1 MIFKGKEMRKRV
13 GGNGERR
20 QKNFDYIFKDYYGI
34 FPIFLQKKWQLLFY
48 AIPRTDKGVVI
59 IIFVSS
65 QVDR

>member
-1 MIFKGKEMRKRV
+1 M
-13 GGNGERR
+13 EREDKKIVIISLKTITVSF
-20 QKNFDYIFKDYYGI
+20 QFFAK
-34 FPIFLQKKWQLLFY
+34 KKWQLLFY